1 MQCKVVYC
9 QTRMSGIYSS
19 TLGKWSIRI
28 MTYSEMVKK
37 VQDYSGFSEQESD
50 ESLKLIVETLSSR
63 LQEGERQNF
72 ASQLPSELQ
81 DLALAPNDTDKLNA
95 DEMFRQLSEVQE
107 TGENRVK
114 QQMTAVWQTLKDA
127 LTPGQM
133 DHLKAQ
139 LPDKLTAQLG

>member
-1 MQCKVVYC
+1 M
-9 QTRMSGIYSS
+9 
-19 TLGKWSIRI
+19 
-28 MTYSEMVKK
+28 KK
-37 VQDYSGFSEQESD
+37 VQDYSGFSAQESE
-50 ESLKLIVETLSSR
+50 ESIKLMIETLSSR
-63 LQEGERQNF
+63 LEEGERQNF
-72 ASQLPSELQ
+72 SSQLPSELQ

-95 DEMFRQLSEVQE
+95 DEMFKQLSEVQE